1 MENFSVALP
10 ANWSEFLKD
19 LPDEHDI
26 DVGKVISGLCD
37 WAFSSLFI
45 IKYSLRFGWI
55 RLIHPKVKLKTKRVL
70 KAKKQASLKNKTKRT
85 LKRKPTKIEN
95 TVKTKN

>member
-10 ANWSEFLKD
+10 ANWAEFLKD

-37 WAFSSLFI
+37 WAFSSSD
-45 IKYSLRFGWI
+45 Y
-55 RLIHPKVKLKTKRVL
+55 
-70 KAKKQASLKNKTKRT
+70 
-85 LKRKPTKIEN
+85 
-95 TVKTKN
+95 